1 MEFIRN
7 ILFIDKHS
15 EEVTELKQKLQK
27 ITKKLEIHILNSR
40 KQIAQINTKHS
51 LKSVYI
57 NGNIGRQDTLYI
69 FRFFSMEIEKYSAGI
84 TLYFASEDYDLL
96 QVVLKEFPNL
106 KIVILQTPLDH
117 KDFIERLQIQ
127 IFGKVLNESHD
138 VISENNLKVDLEFIN
153 VFITSTKKIVSEMAQ
168 LADLTHSAPML
179 MSKLTEPLNIAISSR
194 ILISSIHFKGSY
206 YIAFPKET
214 FLNFYEKVVMEK
226 STEIN
231 DGNKDFASELA
242 NIIYGQCKKRFSLE
256 GYNLDMVIPSI
267 HLGEIKYPVVVLI
280 PFESLIG
287 KFYLA
292 VAPGML

>member
-106 KIVILQTPLDH
+106 KIVIL
-117 KDFIERLQIQ
+117 
-127 IFGKVLNESHD
+127 
-138 VISENNLKVDLEFIN
+138 EF
-153 VFITSTKKIVSEMAQ
+153 F
-168 LADLTHSAPML
+168 LT
-179 MSKLTEPLNIAISSR
+179 
-194 ILISSIHFKGSY
+194 
-206 YIAFPKET
+206 
-214 FLNFYEKVVMEK
+214 
-226 STEIN
+226 
-231 DGNKDFASELA
+231 
-242 NIIYGQCKKRFSLE
+242 
-256 GYNLDMVIPSI
+256 
-267 HLGEIKYPVVVLI
+267 
-280 PFESLIG
+280 
-287 KFYLA
+287 
-292 VAPGML
+292 

>member
-1 MEFIRN
+1 
-7 ILFIDKHS
+7 
-15 EEVTELKQKLQK
+15 
-27 ITKKLEIHILNSR
+27 
-40 KQIAQINTKHS
+40 
-51 LKSVYI
+51 
-57 NGNIGRQDTLYI
+57 
-69 FRFFSMEIEKYSAGI
+69 
-84 TLYFASEDYDLL
+84 
-96 QVVLKEFPNL
+96 
-106 KIVILQTPLDH
+106 
-117 KDFIERLQIQ
+117 
-127 IFGKVLNESHD
+127 
-138 VISENNLKVDLEFIN
+138 
-153 VFITSTKKIVSEMAQ
+153 MAQ
-168 LADLTHSAPML
+168 LADLSHSAPML

-194 ILISSIHFKGSY
+194 ILISSVHFKGSY

-256 GYNLDMVIPSI
+256 GYNLEMVIPSI

-280 PFESLIG
+280 PFESMIG